1 MKTSA
6 LILLLSISALAFQTH
21 SNFTNNNSEPANNYS
36 SDSVNLAWIVEDQI
50 NFAKKNPGRT
60 SFVPE
65 LLKENKRAEFSD
77 DIFSFIYRQYI
88 SLSSASIDLKI
99 RILAAI
105 MFFLGI
111 TLIIL
116 IFRILKMKRES
127 GFIHDIKAIKE
138 GIAAA
143 ESGLISSNL
152 NSIRKLLCAN
162 PVYLYDK
169 IAKEPVKDFS
179 KAAKELNIA
188 KGELHLAAKIRSY
201 QMSTLISS
209 ENNLLGFK

>member
-21 SNFTNNNSEPANNYS
+21 SNFTNNNSEPAKNYS
-36 SDSVNLAWIVEDQI
+36 SDSVNLARVVEDQI
-50 NFAKKNPGRT
+50 NFARKNPGRT

-65 LLKENKRAEFSD
+65 LLKETKRAEFSD

-88 SLSSASIDLKI
+88 SLNSASVDLKI
-99 RILAAI
+99 KILSVI

-111 TLIIL
+111 IL
-116 IFRILKMKRES
+116 IVLILKILKMKRES

-162 PVYLYDK
+162 PVCLYDK
-169 IAKEPVKDFS
+169 IAKEPDRDYS

-188 KGELHLAAKIRSY
+188 KGEFHLAAKIRSY
-201 QMSTLISS
+201 QMSTVISR

>member
-1 MKTSA
+1 MLMKTSA

-36 SDSVNLAWIVEDQI
+36 SDSVNLARIVEDQI

-143 ESGLISSNL
+143 ES
-152 NSIRKLLCAN
+152 
-162 PVYLYDK
+162 
-169 IAKEPVKDFS
+169 
-179 KAAKELNIA
+179 
-188 KGELHLAAKIRSY
+188 
-201 QMSTLISS
+201 
-209 ENNLLGFK
+209 

>member
-6 LILLLSISALAFQTH
+6 LILLLSISALAIQSH
-21 SNFTNNNSEPANNYS
+21 SNFTNNNSEPAKNYS
-36 SDSVNLAWIVEDQI
+36 SDSVNLARIVEDQI
-50 NFAKKNPGRT
+50 NFARKNPGRT

-65 LLKENKRAEFSD
+65 LIKETKRAEFSD
-77 DIFSFIYRQYI
+77 DIFSFIYSQYI
-88 SLSSASIDLKI
+88 SFNSASVDLKI

-111 TLIIL
+111 IL
-116 IFRILKMKRES
+116 IVLILKILKIKRES

-143 ESGLISSNL
+143 ESGFSSNL

-162 PVYLYDK
+162 PVCLYDN

-201 QMSTLISS
+201 QMSTVISR